1 MEAAMYCPKCGAEAE
16 AGRFCKY
23 CGTNLTL
30 VSSALSKSEQ
40 KGSSVTTRGRGTT
53 LGVFHEAHLTNAERN
68 LDGHSAASVFGS
80 VVIDLTAADLPP
92 GETTVHVYSIFGSIE
107 VLVPNDV
114 SVRITGVT
122 LFSGVKVR
130 GQDLG
135 GGIFSLN
142 EHATPGYTQA
152 ARRLHID
159 ATSIFSGVK
168 IRR

>member
-1 MEAAMYCPKCGAEAE
+1 MYCPKCGVEAE
-16 AGRFCKY
+16 AGRFCKH
-23 CGTNLTL
+23 CGTNLTI
-30 VSSALSKSEQ
+30 VSSALSSAER
-40 KGSSVTTRGRGTT
+40 KGAPAATRSSGTT
-53 LGVFHEAHLTNAERN
+53 LGLFHEAHLTNAERN
-68 LDGHSAASVFGS
+68 LDGHNAASIFGS
-80 VVIDLTAADLPP
+80 VVIDLTEADLPA
-92 GETTVHVYSIFGSIE
+92 GETTLHVYSIFGSVE

-142 EHATPGYTQA
+142 EHTTPGYSQA